1 VIVLGLL
8 AVLVIGIAAWKWS
21 NHPGADRPWIPDQAR
36 SPELKLEGDTAV
48 ISGFRNAHPRTRA
61 PAWEEK
67 RFDLTAL
74 DSVWLVVA
82 PFSTGW
88 QGPAH
93 IFVSFGFRN
102 GEYVAV
108 SVEARRE
115 VGEEYG
121 IVAGLLDRF
130 ELIYIVGS
138 ERDLIGRR
146 AHDAEGP
153 VYLYPIKATPEA
165 LRTLFVGMLERAT
178 ALRARPEFYN
188 TATNNCTSNLLGHV
202 DPLVERSIPSG
213 MLTVLPGY
221 ADKVAK
227 QLDLIDDPGDLAQVR
242 SRYRIDELARAALDT
257 ADFSARIRRP
267 G

>member
-1 VIVLGLL
+1 MIMLGLL
-8 AVLVIGIAAWKWS
+8 AALVVGIVAWKWS

-36 SPELKLEGDTAV
+36 SPEVRFEGDVAV
-48 ISGFRNAHPRTRA
+48 IGGFRNADPRTRA
-61 PAWEEK
+61 PVWEER
-67 RFDLTAL
+67 RFDLTTI

-115 VGEEYG
+115 EGEEYG
-121 IVAGLLDRF
+121 VIAGLLDRF
-130 ELIYIVGS
+130 ELIYVVGS

-153 VYLYPIKATPEA
+153 VYLYPIKATPGA
-165 LRTLFVGMLERAT
+165 LRTLFVGMLERAA
-178 ALRARPEFYN
+178 ALRGRPEFYN
-188 TATNNCTSNLLGHV
+188 TATNNCTSNLLAHV
-202 DPLVERSIPSG
+202 DPLVAHPIPAG

-227 QLDLIDDPGDLAQVR
+227 QLDLIDDQGDLAAIR
-242 SRYRIDELARAALDT
+242 ARYRIDERARQALDT